1 MRILFC
7 IESPTKYHE
16 VITLV
21 KAFALKKHNCFVLL
35 PHDANQ
41 SFLTT
46 ADKSNLEALHERH
59 IITEIIPIGL
69 EGLTEKSS
77 SSDEKLINILVW
89 GLRHPFKFLRALF
102 RRLLKTLQKPTN
114 TRANRLVQFVRHRFK
129 LLSAL
134 FRRLVK
140 TLQNPTNTRANTL
153 VQFVRHEFKLL
164 SVLVRRL
171 WKYTYRTVYKL
182 YCRFHDGWDRY
193 IGRRLKINQYVYMQ
207 YKCFLDN
214 TRHTFAAHAF
224 DVVVLPEETVGMV
237 ASSIVKA
244 SREQHIPVI
253 VCPYTTA
260 NQDEAFQNLKDRDE
274 FKTDHNSLAAFLF
287 PRWRMKRQGRDL
299 VRLPESHIIAHERL
313 GLTPQ
318 DPWLMNSGTIDAICV
333 ENQSI
338 KDYFVSSG
346 ISTKRLRVTGSAAL
360 DEMYNIKTNR
370 EIVSAKLNE
379 EAGASDDR
387 PLLLV
392 SGCPNQ
398 LTGVEAPYCAYSSM
412 EEIATVVANALTSL
426 KSTYRFV
433 VRPHP
438 AHLAFG
444 DMLARYGFH
453 VSELPTAQ
461 LVVLSDL
468 FIAFASS
475 TIRWAVCCGVPTINY
490 DVFSYNFNEYRD
502 NVGVFDVKTSTEL
515 SILAARLRFGSKFY
529 RDTLTR
535 IASEEAAIVMLD
547 GKSVTRLETTL
558 NELTVNRGGS

>member
-89 GLRHPFKFLRALF
+89 GLRHPFKFLR
-102 RRLLKTLQKPTN
+102 
-114 TRANRLVQFVRHRFK
+114 
-129 LLSAL
+129 AL

-412 EEIATVVANALTSL
+412 EEIATVVANALTSQ